1 MFGYW
6 NTCFR
11 QHPVNEDLDIIDRTM
26 FSYFCA
32 MYLKRH
38 HKIKAKTRTFVAG
51 VLVFWMF
58 YLRDRFL

>member
-32 MYLKRH
+32 MYLKETPQKSKQKLGR
-38 HKIKAKTRTFVAG
+38 
-51 VLVFWMF
+51 L
-58 YLRDRFL
+58 